1 MSQPS
6 PQNRAYQ
13 SPGTRLKHSTYPKRR
28 TDAMHLPV
36 AVVMHQPEIREVFR
50 APVVFGPHVVHV

>member
-1 MSQPS
+1 
-6 PQNRAYQ
+6 
-13 SPGTRLKHSTYPKRR
+13 
-28 TDAMHLPV
+28 MHLPV